1 MSDDSKQTVTI
12 DEVEYNI
19 DDLSDEAKAQLL
31 NLKFVDDKILQ
42 LNNEW
47 AISDTARI
55 GYTQALQKELA
66 KIKENS
72 ST

>member
-1 MSDDSKQTVTI
+1 MSDDRKQTVTI

-19 DDLSDEAKAQLL
+19 DDLSDEAKTQLL

-55 GYTQALQKELA
+55 GYTQALQQELA
-66 KIKENS
+66 KLNENS
-72 ST
+72 SI

>member
-1 MSDDSKQTVTI
+1 MSDDRKQTVTI

-19 DDLSDEAKAQLL
+19 DDLSDEAKTQLL

-66 KIKENS
+66 KLNENS
-72 ST
+72 SI

>member
-19 DDLSDEAKAQLL
+19 DDLSDEAKTQLL

-66 KIKENS
+66 KLNENS
-72 ST
+72 SI